1 MKKII
6 IRAATAMILM
16 MGLMFITPVSG
27 QNGNPPPPPSTH
39 GENTNQPPGGGA
51 PVGSGLVIL
60 LSLGAAYGGKKVYD
74 ARRRLAE

>member
-6 IRAATAMILM
+6 IRTAATLILM
-16 MGLMFITPVSG
+16 IGIMFFNPVIG

-51 PVGSGLVIL
+51 PVGSGLAIL
-60 LSLGAAYGGKKVYD
+60 LMLGAAYGGRKLY
-74 ARRRLAE
+74 RLREQE